1 MSPAIE
7 VRHLSKRYR
16 LYAERRD
23 SLRERFVRRG
33 GSQYE
38 DFWALRGIDFT
49 VEPGQTVGIIGH
61 NGSGKSTLLRLMAGI
76 HRPTEGSVVTRGRL
90 GSLLELGAGFH
101 PSLTGRENVRLN
113 AAILGISRK
122 YIDARMNDIAEFA
135 GVERFFDAPL
145 RVYSSGMAVRLGFA
159 TAVHID
165 PEVLLVDEAIAV
177 GDEEFQRKC
186 MEHLH
191 WLRRH
196 GTTIVLVSHSLAL
209 IAELCDSA
217 VWLDQGKQQAIGP
230 AEAVIDHYL
239 EEVNR
244 RDADTSTPIPTD
256 DTQPTLPDRVHIGTG
271 EIRIHAVT
279 YADANGDQVDTLLAA
294 EPASFRIHYDA
305 SRAMSD
311 LTFGLGFATATGT
324 RVAGPNSGYG
334 PQTVDV
340 AAGPGVVEFHVD
352 QLLLQPAHYLV
363 SAAVVSRQH
372 VIDHIEGG
380 FDLAVHSAHAITEP
394 GVTLMPGRW
403 VF

>member
-1 MSPAIE
+1 M
-7 VRHLSKRYR
+7 
-16 LYAERRD
+16 
-23 SLRERFVRRG
+23 G
-33 GSQYE
+33 GSQFE
-38 DFWALRGIDFT
+38 DFWALRSVNFE

-76 HRPTEGSVVTRGRL
+76 HRPTAGSVVTRGRL

-122 YIDARMNDIAEFA
+122 YVDARMDDIAEFA
-135 GVERFFDAPL
+135 GVERFFDSPL
-145 RVYSSGMAVRLGFA
+145 KVYSSGMAVRLGFA

-186 MEHLH
+186 MDHLH
-191 WLRRH
+191 QLRR
-196 GTTIVLVSHSLAL
+196 GGATIVLVSHSLPL
-209 IAELCDSA
+209 IAELCDTA
-217 VWLDQGKQQAIGP
+217 VWLDQGDQRAIGP
-230 AEAVIDHYL
+230 AEGVIDQYL
-239 EEVNR
+239 REVNR
-244 RDADTSTPIPTD
+244 RDAEATAQATD
-256 DTQPTLPDRVHIGTG
+256 EDAPSLPAESGHIGSG

-279 YADANGDQVDTLLAA
+279 YSNASGEEVETMLAA
-294 EPASFRIHYDA
+294 QPATFRIHFEA
-305 SRAMSD
+305 SRPMSD
-311 LTFGLGFATATGT
+311 LTFGLGFSTATGT

-334 PQTVDV
+334 PHTVSV
-340 AAGPGVVEFHVD
+340 PAGPGVVEFQVD
-352 QLLLQPAHYLV
+352 PLLLQPGHYRV
-363 SAAVVSRQH
+363 SAAVVSREH
-372 VIDHIEGG
+372 VIDHVEAG

>member
-1 MSPAIE
+1 MRPAIE
-7 VRHLSKRYR
+7 VRNMSKRYR

-23 SLRERFVRRG
+23 TLRERFVRM
-33 GSQYE
+33 GSSQFE
-38 DFWALRGIDFT
+38 DFWALRNIDFT
-49 VEPGQTVGIIGH
+49 IELGQTVGIIGH

-76 HRPTEGSVVTRGRL
+76 HRPTQGSVITRGRI

-101 PSLTGRENVRLN
+101 PNLTGRENVRLN
-113 AAILGISRK
+113 AAIHGLSRK
-122 YIDARMNDIAEFA
+122 YVDSRMDDIAEFA

-145 RVYSSGMAVRLGFA
+145 KVYSSGMAVRLGFA

-186 MEHLH
+186 MDHLH
-191 WLRRH
+191 QLRS
-196 GTTIVLVSHSLAL
+196 GGATIVLVSHSLPL
-209 IAELCDSA
+209 IAELCDFA
-217 VWLDQGKQQAIGP
+217 DWLDQGEQQAIGK
-230 AEAVIDHYL
+230 AESVIDRYL
-239 EEVNR
+239 RAVNR
-244 RDADTSTPIPTD
+244 RDADAVALPTED
-256 DTQPTLPDRVHIGTG
+256 DVPWPPERVHIGSG
-271 EIRIHAVT
+271 EVRVHTVT
-279 YADANGDQVDTLLAA
+279 YANAAGEDVDTLLAS
-294 EPASFRIHYDA
+294 EPATFRIHYEA
-305 SRAMSD
+305 SQPMSD

-334 PQTVDV
+334 PQSVEV
-340 AAGPGVVEFHVD
+340 AGGRGIVEFQVD
-352 QLLLQPAHYLV
+352 PLLLQPGRYTV

-372 VIDHIEGG
+372 VIDHVEAG